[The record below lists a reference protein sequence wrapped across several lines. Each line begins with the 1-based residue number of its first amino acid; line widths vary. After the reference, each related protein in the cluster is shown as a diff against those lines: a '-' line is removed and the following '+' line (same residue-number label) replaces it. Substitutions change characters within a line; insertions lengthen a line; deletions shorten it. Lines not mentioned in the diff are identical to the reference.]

1 MRTPGFLTDTL
12 FYLRTLTT
20 ISVLSIGLQTYSLT
34 ERTSDANTSGH
45 IESLEVNL
53 GELSLKATGRNTT
66 ESSDELNQ
74 ERKRIGNDAFRR
86 EILYLC
92 TTKGRTNYEETRQ
105 LFLHNVLSEDR
116 YYNSNILGR
125 YYRKDFHDA

>member
-1 MRTPGFLTDTL
+1 MIMRTPGFLTDTL

-34 ERTSDANTSGH
+34 ERTSDVNTSGS

-66 ESSDELNQ
+66 EALTNLIRSANGLGMMPLEGRSFISAPQKE
-74 ERKRIGNDAFRR
+74 EPTTRR
-86 EILYLC
+86 LDNSFSTMSFLKTD
-92 TTKGRTNYEETRQ
+92 TTTPT
-105 LFLHNVLSEDR
+105 S
-116 YYNSNILGR
+116 
-125 YYRKDFHDA
+125 